1 MNDIKTT
8 SIPVKGIPMKT
19 VRIAIITAVLCFL
32 AMVCASCSEVA
43 ITGRSQLNLIPDST
57 MNATALTEYQ
67 QFLKDNKKSTN
78 AADTAIV
85 QRVGLRVSDAVE
97 RYCRQNGLANR
108 VSGYNWEFNLIDSK
122 ELNAFAMP
130 GGKVVVYTGILP
142 VTQNETGLAVVIGHE
157 IAHVIARHGSERMS
171 QGLLVEMGGMAL
183 NEAMASKPA
192 ATKDLFMKSY
202 GMGANLGFILPYS
215 RMHESEADRMG
226 LIFMAMAGFNPQEAV
241 GFWQRMANQ
250 SGNNQKPPAFL
261 STHPAD
267 AARID
272 NIKKHLPEAMV
283 YYQQQPGH
291 VNQPV
296 SVQPQRG
303 NSSNSII
310 K

>member
-1 MNDIKTT
+1 M
-8 SIPVKGIPMKT
+8 KGILMKP
-19 VRIAIITAVLCFL
+19 VRIAIITAVMCLL
-32 AMVCASCSEVA
+32 TMVCASCSEVA

-57 MNATALTEYQ
+57 MNSTALTEYQ
-67 QFLKDNKKSTN
+67 QFIKDNKKSTN
-78 AADTAIV
+78 AADTAMV
-85 QRVGLRVSDAVE
+85 QRVGLRISDAVE
-97 RYCRQNGLANR
+97 RYCRQNNLSKQIA
-108 VSGYNWEFNLIDSK
+108 GYSWEFNLIDSK
-122 ELNAFAMP
+122 DINAWAMP

-142 VTQNETGLAVVIGHE
+142 VTQDETGLAVVIGHE
-157 IAHVIARHGSERMS
+157 VAHVIARHGNERMS

-192 ATKDLFMKSY
+192 TKDLFMKSY
-202 GMGANLGFILPYS
+202 GMGANIGFILPYS

-250 SGNNQKPPAFL
+250 PGNAQKPAEFL

-267 AARID
+267 ATRIN
-272 NIKKHLPEAMV
+272 NIKSHLPEAMP
-283 YYQQQPGH
+283 YYQQQGQ

-296 SVQPQRG
+296 QAPQPQPG
-303 NSSNSII
+303 NGFQSII